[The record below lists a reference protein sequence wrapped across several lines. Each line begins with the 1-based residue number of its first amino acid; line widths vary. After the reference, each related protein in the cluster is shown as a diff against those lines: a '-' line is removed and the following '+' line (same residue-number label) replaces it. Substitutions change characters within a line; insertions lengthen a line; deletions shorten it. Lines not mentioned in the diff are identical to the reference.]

1 MSKQAFKSGFVSIIG
16 RPNVGKSTLLNE
28 IVGEKLSII
37 TNKPQT
43 TRNRITGIKN
53 IDDAQIVFWDTPGI
67 HKARDLMNKVMV
79 KAAISTISEV
89 DIIVFVIEA
98 NKISGSGDDFIINL
112 LKEAGKPVILVI
124 NKIDLVKKGE
134 LLPVID
140 DLSSRFDF
148 RHIIPLSAKKGE
160 GVESLLENIKDIL
173 KEGPRFF
180 SDDQLTDLPERFIVS
195 EIIREK
201 LYRSLRDEVPYST
214 AVEIEEFTEKESK
227 NVLVIKA
234 LIYVE
239 RDSQKRIIIG
249 KKGAMMREI
258 GTAARKDIE
267 ALLGAKVFLEIFVK
281 VKSGW
286 SSSDRMLKE
295 LGID

>member
-1 MSKQAFKSGFVSIIG
+1 MNEKQFKSGFVSIIG

-37 TNKPQT
+37 TSKPQT

-53 IDDAQIVFWDTPGI
+53 LDDAQIVFWDTPGI
-67 HKARDLMNKVMV
+67 HKARDLMNRVMV

-98 NKISGSGDDFIINL
+98 NKLSGGGDDFIIDL
-112 LKEAGKPVILVI
+112 LREANKPVILVI

-134 LLPVID
+134 LLPLIG

-148 RHIIPLSAKKGE
+148 KHIIPVSAKKGE
-160 GVESLLENIKDIL
+160 GIETLLSNIKDL
-173 KEGPRFF
+173 LNEGPRFF

-201 LYRSLRDEVPYST
+201 LYSRLHDEVPYST

-249 KKGAMMREI
+249 KKGAMMRDI

-267 ALLGAKVFLEIFVK
+267 ALLGAKVFLEVFVK

>member
-1 MSKQAFKSGFVSIIG
+1 MTNQSFKSGFVSIIG

-28 IVGEKLSII
+28 IMGEKLSIV
-37 TNKPQT
+37 TSKPQT

-53 IDDAQIVFWDTPGI
+53 LDEAQIVFWDTPGI
-67 HKARDLMNKVMV
+67 HKARDLMNRVMV
-79 KAAISTISEV
+79 KAAVSTISEV
-89 DIIVFVIEA
+89 DIIVFVVEA

-112 LKEAGKPVILVI
+112 LRETKKPVILAL
-124 NKIDLVKKGE
+124 NKIDLVKKSD
-134 LLPVID
+134 LLPLID
-140 DLSSRFDF
+140 DLASRYDF
-148 RHIIPLSAKKGE
+148 EHIIPLSAKKGE
-160 GVESLLENIKDIL
+160 GIDQLLNTIEGLL
-173 KEGPRFF
+173 KEGPPFF
-180 SDDQLTDLPERFIVS
+180 PDDQMTDLPERFIVS

-201 LYRSLRDEVPYST
+201 LYSKLHDEVPYST
-214 AVEIEEFTEKESK
+214 AVEIEEFTEKISK

>member
-1 MSKQAFKSGFVSIIG
+1 MTNQSFKSGFVSIIG

-28 IVGEKLSII
+28 IMGEKLSIV
-37 TNKPQT
+37 TSKPQT

-53 IDDAQIVFWDTPGI
+53 LDEAQIVFWDTPGI
-67 HKARDLMNKVMV
+67 HKARDLMNRVMV
-79 KAAISTISEV
+79 KAAVSTISEV
-89 DIIVFVIEA
+89 DIIVFVVEA
-98 NKISGSGDDFIINL
+98 NKISGSGDDFILNL
-112 LKEAGKPVILVI
+112 LRETKKPVILAL
-124 NKIDLVKKGE
+124 NKIDLVKKSD
-134 LLPVID
+134 LLPLID
-140 DLSSRFDF
+140 DLASRYDF
-148 RHIIPLSAKKGE
+148 EHIIPLSAKKGE
-160 GVESLLENIKDIL
+160 GIDQLLNTIEGLL
-173 KEGPRFF
+173 KEGPPFF
-180 SDDQLTDLPERFIVS
+180 PDDQMTDLPERFIVS

-201 LYRSLRDEVPYST
+201 LYSKLHDEVPYST
-214 AVEIEEFTEKESK
+214 AVEIEEFTEKISK